1 MFIQYSALRREQ
13 STYLLKKNTCWSQ
26 ADLGWENHSL
36 GLSFF
41 TGKMKTI
48 YSHHRHFIPWFNK
61 YVVNA
66 HCVPG
71 TALELWAPCEEGKVS
86 ALMRSLCCCCSV
98 AKSCLTLCN
107 ATNCSTP
114 GFPVLHYLPELT
126 QTHIHWVSDAIQPS
140 HPLSSASSQASI
152 FPSFRVFSSES
163 AVCIRWP
170 KYWSFSFNISP
181 SNKHWSSQAGCI
193 FEDVCASIF
202 QPTFSSFV
210 LDLTF
215 FFMSRILANNE
226 SKPNH
231 E

>member
-126 QTHIHWVSDAIQPS
+126 QTHVHWVSDAIQPS
-140 HPLSSASSQASI
+140 RPLSSPSPALSLSQNQGLFQWVSCLHQMAKVLELQLQHQ
-152 FPSFRVFSSES
+152 SFQQILRVDF
-163 AVCIRWP
+163 I
-170 KYWSFSFNISP
+170 
-181 SNKHWSSQAGCI
+181 
-193 FEDVCASIF
+193 
-202 QPTFSSFV
+202 
-210 LDLTF
+210 
-215 FFMSRILANNE
+215 
-226 SKPNH
+226 
-231 E
+231 